1 MSTSQIFK
9 TKNFSRSLLKG
20 TVLNLGLQLANRNLS
35 KNNFWQ
41 TLLVGAAGGFGDYF
55 GGNTAMGAIIGGGNA
70 LINKTKHFG
79 TAVKYAAIGS
89 AADLLLKVKEAKA
102 EELPGKDV
110 WTILEDYHLP
120 KGDLRPHSQRGNEAG
135 CAQATLD
142 SIAEYLGKAIKT
154 AKYYEGYDFTM
165 LAKLNDI
172 YADDLDKML
181 VGKRKINVPNIVG
194 SYLNRGFPAALTYNN
209 DGIQHIVGIN
219 RIQKERKEIIDKKGV
234 VSEKFRWRVQIMNP
248 LNEGSLE
255 FISISLF
262 EAGLVS
268 IVRP

>member
-1 MSTSQIFK
+1 MKDVQLKSL
-9 TKNFSRSLLKG
+9 SRSLFKG
-20 TVLNLGLQLANRNLS
+20 TVLNLGLQLANRNLN
-35 KNNFWQ
+35 KNNIWQ

-55 GGNTAMGAIIGGGNA
+55 GGNTAMGVILGSGNA
-70 LINKTKHFG
+70 LINKTNFLG
-79 TAVKYAAIGS
+79 TAAKYAAIGG
-89 AADLLLKVKEAKA
+89 AADLILNVKEAKA
-102 EELPGKDV
+102 EELPEKDN
-110 WTILEDYHLP
+110 WTIVEEYHLP
-120 KGDLRPHSQRGNEAG
+120 KGDLKPHSQRGNEAG

-154 AKYYEGYDFTM
+154 AKFYEGYDFTM

-181 VGKRKINVPNIVG
+181 VGKRKINIPNIVG

-219 RIQKERKEIIDKKGV
+219 RILKERKEVIDKKGV

-248 LNEGSLE
+248 LNDGSLE
-255 FISISLF
+255 FLSISLF
-262 EAGLVS
+262 ETGLVS

>member
-1 MSTSQIFK
+1 MANFK
-9 TKNFSRSLLKG
+9 EKSLSRSLLKG
-20 TVLNLGLQLANRNLS
+20 TILNLGLQLANRNLS

-70 LINKTKHFG
+70 LINKTKDFG
-79 TAVKYAAIGS
+79 TAVKYAAIGG